1 MTLKP
6 KLATGQR
13 EELATME
20 NKFMKKTILTL
31 LAATTIG
38 LAGCSDVEA
47 ALPSSKQDEMIL
59 DIENIP
65 NNNLQQIYEALVTSG
80 DTNSEKILDNILYIY
95 AKTLFGSFYDVKND
109 AGTVTEEGLFTI
121 AGDDGRIAEF
131 IKTHSVY
138 GTGEEGVKNCKAFI
152 AHIKDSILNSF
163 YSVITNSSYQKRSEF
178 LEEKFYNAQVSE
190 LFNLKKPSS
199 FVTKQLDGNKTYKD
213 AEEYFTDLYVTY
225 QDYIEKSLLPTAFR
239 KSLVEEY
246 LIEKNYGSLG
256 RSYARK
262 VQYIALP
269 DIESK
274 DGAAQR
280 LVRSYSK
287 LVISKTDDEIK
298 TAVAGIEPAS
308 VRDLHFLDNLYK
320 GLFEAGSKE
329 EAYANLIYA
338 EAGFS
343 TEREETSWGKVNKDY
358 KGLTDDR
365 NKTGST
371 TDFTNSGAYTKE
383 IGLELK
389 RREIQATTKVTEGW
403 YTSTGLTDL
412 ASSIKTRLFKIS
424 VANEVDSLTSGAKG
438 NFGWN
443 VQGSYYMIPETY
455 ESNEAYPYCMYDKD
469 TKTWYIVRV
478 DEAVKAPKLSQTG
491 DDNYAAMGKNMRE
504 IVLNVASLLSDTDS
518 YKKAAKQYYV
528 EKMAFSYHDQSV
540 YNYFKSTFPD
550 LFD

>member
-1 MTLKP
+1 M
-6 KLATGQR
+6 
-13 EELATME
+13 
-20 NKFMKKTILTL
+20 
-31 LAATTIG
+31 
-38 LAGCSDVEA
+38 
-47 ALPSSKQDEMIL
+47 
-59 DIENIP
+59 
-65 NNNLQQIYEALVTSG
+65 
-80 DTNSEKILDNILYIY
+80 
-95 AKTLFGSFYDVKND
+95 
-109 AGTVTEEGLFTI
+109 
-121 AGDDGRIAEF
+121 
-131 IKTHSVY
+131 
-138 GTGEEGVKNCKAFI
+138 
-152 AHIKDSILNSF
+152 
-163 YSVITNSSYQKRSEF
+163 
-178 LEEKFYNAQVSE
+178 
-190 LFNLKKPSS
+190 
-199 FVTKQLDGNKTYKD
+199 
-213 AEEYFTDLYVTY
+213 
-225 QDYIEKSLLPTAFR
+225 
-239 KSLVEEY
+239 VEEY

-298 TAVAGIEPAS
+298 AAVAGIEPAS

-403 YTSTGLTDL
+403 YTSTGLSDL

-424 VANEVDSLTSGAKG
+424 VANEVDSLTTGAKG

-469 TKTWYIVRV
+469 TTTWYIVRV

-491 DDNYAAMGKNMRE
+491 DDNYATMGKNMRE

>member
-1 MTLKP
+1 
-6 KLATGQR
+6 
-13 EELATME
+13 ME

-47 ALPSSKQDEMIL
+47 VLPSSKQDEMIL

-121 AGDDGRIAEF
+121 AGNDAKIAEF

-138 GTGEEGVKNCKAFI
+138 GAGEEGVKNCKAFI

-190 LFNLKKPSS
+190 LFDLKKPSS
-199 FVTKQLDGNKTYKD
+199 FVRKQLDGNKTYKD

-298 TAVAGIEPAS
+298 AAVAGIEPAS

-403 YTSTGLTDL
+403 YTSTGLSDL

-424 VANEVDSLTSGAKG
+424 VANEVDSLTTGAKG

-469 TKTWYIVRV
+469 TTTWYIVRV

>member
-1 MTLKP
+1 MMPKP
-6 KLATGQR
+6 KLATGPK

-38 LAGCSDVEA
+38 LAGCSDAEA

-121 AGDDGRIAEF
+121 AGNDAKIAEF

-138 GTGEEGVKNCKAFI
+138 GTGEAGVKNCKAFI

-178 LEEKFYNAQVSE
+178 LEEKFYNAQASE

-298 TAVAGIEPAS
+298 AKVAGIEPAS

-320 GLFEAGSKE
+320 GLFETGSKE

-343 TEREETSWGKVNKDY
+343 TDREETSWGKVNKDY

-424 VANEVDSLTSGAKG
+424 VANEVDSLTTGAKG

-443 VQGSYYMIPETY
+443 VQDSYYMIPETY

-491 DDNYAAMGKNMRE
+491 DDNYASMGKNMRE

>member
-1 MTLKP
+1 M
-6 KLATGQR
+6 
-13 EELATME
+13 ME
-20 NKFMKKTILTL
+20 NKFMKKTIITL

-47 ALPSSKQDEMIL
+47 QLPQAKQDEVIL
-59 DIENIP
+59 NVDNIP

-80 DTNSEKILDNILYIY
+80 DTNSEKVLDNILYIY
-95 AKTLFGSFYDVKND
+95 AKSLFGSIYDIKDNN
-109 AGTVTEEGLFTI
+109 GNVTEQGLFSI
-121 AGDDGRIAEF
+121 ENDDAKIAEF

-138 GTGEEGVKNCKAFI
+138 GTGNEGVANCKAFI
-152 AHIKDSILNSF
+152 AHIKDSILTSF

-178 LEEKFYNAQVSE
+178 LEEKFFNAQVSD
-190 LFNLKKPSS
+190 LYDLKKPAS
-199 FVTKQLDGNKTYKD
+199 FVTKQLDGNNTYKD
-213 AEEYFTDLYVTY
+213 AEEYFTNLYETY
-225 QDYIEKSLLPTAFR
+225 QDYIEKSLLPTAYR
-239 KSLVEEY
+239 KALVEEY

-269 DIESK
+269 DIENK
-274 DGAAQR
+274 DGATQR
-280 LVRSYSK
+280 LVRSYSE
-287 LVISKTDDEIK
+287 LVLTKTDEEIK
-298 TAVAGIEPAS
+298 ALVPS
-308 VRDLHFLDNLYK
+308 VNPEEVRNLHFLDNLYK
-320 GLFEAGSKE
+320 GLFETGSALE
-329 EAYANLIYA
+329 SFANEVYSR
-338 EAGFS
+338 AGFS
-343 TEREETSWGKVNKDY
+343 STREETSWGKVEMDY
-358 KGLTDDR
+358 RNLTNDR

-383 IGLELK
+383 IGREIK

-403 YTSTGLTDL
+403 YTSTGLSDL

-424 VANEVDSLTSGAKG
+424 VANEVDTLEVGAKG

-469 TKTWYIVRV
+469 TSTWYIVRV
-478 DEAVKAPKLSQTG
+478 DEAVKAPKLSLTG
-491 DDNYAAMGKNMRE
+491 EDNYASMGKNMRE

-518 YKKAAKQYYV
+518 YKKAARQYYV
-528 EKMAFSYHDQSV
+528 EKMAIGYHDQDV
-540 YNYFKSTFPD
+540 YNYLETTFPD